1 MTVTSFIIV
10 LSVNTIIAFCLWVCM
25 RYDREQNPELYENKK
40 KTDKK

>member
-10 LSVNTIIAFCLWVCM
+10 LSVNTVIAFCLWVCM
-25 RYDREQNPELYENKK
+25 RYDREQNHELYENKN